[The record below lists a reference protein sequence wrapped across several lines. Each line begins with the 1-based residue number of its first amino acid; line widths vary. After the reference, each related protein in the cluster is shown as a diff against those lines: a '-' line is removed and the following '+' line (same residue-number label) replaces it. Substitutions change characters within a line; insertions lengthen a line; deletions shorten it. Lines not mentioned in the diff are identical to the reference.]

1 MCSTFFEYV
10 ELLLP
15 AWLSVQKLAPVF
27 PPRLGQT
34 VTNSAH
40 CASVSAG
47 GVGDLDTIP
56 IGLVG
61 NPAITVLDSE
71 SLRREHQLDLLLEL
85 SEGGCEAEGGEGC
98 GGRAEAERSDR
109 VVGSLLNAG
118 APSVSTVPSDPSGSM
133 RMGLI
138 VRRVLDEGMTRAPS
152 RFRASRSGAA
162 RFLL

>member
-10 ELLLP
+10 ELLSP

-40 CASVSAG
+40 CVSVSAG
-47 GVGDLDTIP
+47 GAGDLDVIP

-85 SEGGCEAEGGEGC
+85 PEGGCEAEGGEGC
-98 GGRAEAERSDR
+98 GGRAEGERSDR
-109 VVGSLLNAG
+109 VVGSPCSL
-118 APSVSTVPSDPSGSM
+118 PVHRVSA
-133 RMGLI
+133 L
-138 VRRVLDEGMTRAPS
+138 RRVIRA
-152 RFRASRSGAA
+152 AQ
-162 RFLL
+162 